1 MSTDTD
7 ISGPHISS
15 YMNLEQAMGE
25 VRVYL
30 DKKKLHAAVP
40 ADAPGLPA
48 GQLSMQSA
56 FIARLT
62 DIATRL
68 GQVEP
73 NSKLGPPG
81 VFLKRLVRKSIGWYS
96 RPAQEFDRTAVE
108 TFQQIRND
116 MLQLQ
121 QQIVALNKRV
131 AEGPA
136 TRSASEMHGQS
147 PADQGELLRSM
158 FSLFQGVIATPA
170 VRRALQDENPE
181 LLSKIEGLL
190 ATVEAECN
198 NESPISGSTPISD
211 R

>member
-1 MSTDTD
+1 
-7 ISGPHISS
+7 
-15 YMNLEQAMGE
+15 MNLEQAMGE
-25 VRVYL
+25 VRAYL
-30 DKKKLHAAVP
+30 DKKKLDAAMP
-40 ADAPGLPA
+40 ADVPGLPA
-48 GQLSMQSA
+48 GQLSMQGA
-56 FIARLT
+56 FIARLA

-81 VFLKRLVRKSIGWYS
+81 VFLKRVMRKSIGWYS

-116 MLQLQ
+116 MLQMQ

-131 AEGPA
+131 AELPA
-136 TRSASEMHGQS
+136 THFASEIHSQS
-147 PADQGELLRSM
+147 TAYQGELLRAMS
-158 FSLFQGVIATPA
+158 SLFKGLIATPA
-170 VRRALQDENPE
+170 VRQALQDDNPA
-181 LLSKIEGLL
+181 LLNKVEGLL

-198 NESPISGSTPISD
+198 NEAPISGSTPISD